1 MRLLARHLLIDWHI
15 NSVLYVCICIYIYIH
30 THHIHM
36 CIYIYIYTYVYIH
49 IYIYIYIYMWDSCA
63 GASRWTAIGQSS
75 STVHS
80 AEGNLARNKLIYIY
94 IYMYT
99 HTTYIYIYI
108 IIAITI
114 IIIIIIITGTKAATR
129 LLASRSAASA
139 LCMCHWV
146 LASASKVDQQI
157 LLLYDYSK
165 VTTTTIIIRGTKA
178 ATRVL
183 CK

>member
-1 MRLLARHLLIDWHI
+1 
-15 NSVLYVCICIYIYIH
+15 
-30 THHIHM
+30 M
-36 CIYIYIYTYVYIH
+36 CIYIYIY
-49 IYIYIYIYMWDSCA
+49 IYIYICE
-63 GASRWTAIGQSS
+63 T
-75 STVHS
+75 
-80 AEGNLARNKLIYIY
+80 LARARPDGLRSGRAAAPCIQQKEIWPGTNLYIY
-94 IYMYT
+94 ICI
-99 HTTYIYIYI
+99 HTLHIYIYIYI